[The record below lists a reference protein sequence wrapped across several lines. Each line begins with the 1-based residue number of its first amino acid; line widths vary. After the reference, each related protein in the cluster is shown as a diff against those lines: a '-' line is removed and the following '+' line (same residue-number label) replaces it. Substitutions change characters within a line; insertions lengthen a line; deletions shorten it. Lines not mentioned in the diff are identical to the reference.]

1 MINIKRIFSVFML
14 VGIALLPFSGAVQAA
29 EKFKPFVLAFKGA
42 ADFDAKVDETRDKLT
57 AEGFRVI
64 GEYTPYEGVH
74 VDKAHIII
82 VTNDELIKAAGM
94 SEMGGFAA
102 PWRIGITKVGDE
114 VQVAYPNPV
123 YIAKAYHLKTD
134 LEGVSDAL
142 RRSLGAVET
151 FGSRKGLSARKLR
164 KYHYTFG
171 MEYFDDIYELAEYD
185 SHEAAVMAV
194 EKGLAAGAGGVT
206 KIYRLDLPKGGT
218 VFGVALKAGE
228 NGDKHMDDTW
238 VMSNI
243 DFEDPR
249 STAYLPYEMLVDGKK
264 VVALHLRFRMALLRP
279 DLKMMGKNS
288 FMNVMPTP
296 KAVYRALTAAAGG
309 K

>member
-1 MINIKRIFSVFML
+1 MINIKRLFSVFML
-14 VGIALLPFSGAVQAA
+14 AGMALLPISGAVQAA
-29 EKFKPFVLAFKGA
+29 EKFKPFVLASKSNGDFA
-42 ADFDAKVDETRDKLT
+42 AVVNETRDKLT
-57 AEGFRVI
+57 AEGFKVL
-64 GEYTPYEGVH
+64 GEYTPYENVH
-74 VDKAHIII
+74 VANATIII

-94 SEMGGFAA
+94 SKMGGFAA
-102 PWRIGITKVGDE
+102 PWRIAITKSGDE
-114 VQVAYPNPV
+114 VQVSYPNPI
-123 YIAKAYHLKTD
+123 YIAKGYHLKTD

-142 RRSLGAVET
+142 RRSLGAAET

-171 MEYFDDIYELAEYD
+171 MEYFGDNYELAEYD
-185 SHEAAVMAV
+185 SHQQALAAV
-194 EKGLAAGAGGVT
+194 EKNLAAGTAGVT
-206 KIYRLDLPKGGT
+206 KVYRLDLPKGGT

-228 NGDKHMDDTW
+228 GGNEKMDDTW

-249 STAYLPYEMLVDGKK
+249 STAYLPYEMLVVGNE
-264 VVALHLRFRMALLRP
+264 VIALHLRFRMALLRP

-296 KAVYRALTAAAGG
+296 KAVEKALTAAAGG
-309 K
+309 E

>member
-1 MINIKRIFSVFML
+1 MINIKRIFSVFIL
-14 VGIALLPFSGAVQAA
+14 AGITLLPFSGAVQAA
-29 EKFKPFVLAFKGA
+29 EKFKPFVLAFKGP

-82 VTNDELIKAAGM
+82 VTNDELIKVAGM

-151 FGSRKGLSARKLR
+151 FGSKKGLSARKLR

-171 MEYFDDIYELAEYD
+171 MEYFDDVYDLAEYD
-185 SHEAAVMAV
+185 SHKEAVAVL
-194 EKGLAAGAGGVT
+194 EKNLAAGVAGVT
-206 KIYRLDLPKGGT
+206 KVYRLDLPKGGT
-218 VFGVALKAGE
+218 VFGVARKVQEGGNEA
-228 NGDKHMDDTW
+228 MDDAW
-238 VMSNI
+238 IMGKI

-249 STAYLPYEMLVDGKK
+249 STAYLPYEILVDGNKII
-264 VVALHLRFRMALLRP
+264 ALHVRFRMALHRP

-296 KAVYRALTAAAGG
+296 KAVDKALTAVAGG

>member
-1 MINIKRIFSVFML
+1 MINIKRIFSAFVL
-14 VGIALLPFSGAVQAA
+14 IGIALLPFSGAVQAA
-29 EKFKPFVLAFKGA
+29 EKFKPFVLAFKGP
-42 ADFDAKVDETRDKLT
+42 ADFDAKVNETRDKLT

-171 MEYFDDIYELAEYD
+171 MEYFDDVYELAQYD